1 LLKTDRVRGGHS
13 TLKPRRAADASPR
26 VATAEGW
33 SQILLKK
40 TRAAGEETVVRL
52 EQGAM
57 AHLRRIAPQLV
68 SPTPIRPHS
77 PAGSPSRCT
86 PLSTHSHNPTL
97 PHHTTF

>member
-1 LLKTDRVRGGHS
+1 
-13 TLKPRRAADASPR
+13 

-33 SQILLKK
+33 SQILFKK
-40 TRAAGEETVVRL
+40 PSLHRQSARIEGREK
-52 EQGAM
+52 GFM

-86 PLSTHSHNPTL
+86 LLSTPSHKLTL